1 MKRKLSALL
10 MCAAMFCCAALP
22 AQAYAAAA
30 PEVEV
35 IRIEHGDFT
44 VETVLTVYPALSRA
58 QTARADKVQ
67 TFKYGGE
74 VIAEVTLSATFG
86 YDGDEAWVVEAEG
99 DSVTYDGWRYGS
111 EEIEDSGGTVT
122 LSAQLT
128 KAAERTLNVDIS
140 MTCSPSGTIR

>member
-10 MCAAMFCCAALP
+10 IGAMMFCCAVLP
-22 AQAYAAAA
+22 AQAYAAAV

-35 IRIEHGDFT
+35 IYTEHGDFT
-44 VETVLTVYPALSRA
+44 VETVLIVYPALSRA

-67 TFKYGGE
+67 TVKYGGE

-86 YDGDEAWVVEAEG
+86 YDGDEAWVEEAES
-99 DSVTYDGWRYGS
+99 DYETYDGWRYGS

-122 LSAQLT
+122 LSAMLSHIT
-128 KAAERTLNVDIS
+128 EGRIPVDIS

>member
-1 MKRKLSALL
+1 MKKLVSFALCVMML
-10 MCAAMFCCAALP
+10 CAAALP
-22 AQAYAAAA
+22 AGAA
-30 PEVEV
+30 PSDDQNISV
-35 IRIEHGDFT
+35 T
-44 VETVLTVYPALSRA
+44 VSEDGRLEIITVLETENSLLRASMPAYKTSY
-58 QTARADKVQ
+58 V
-67 TFKYGGE
+67 KYDGKL
-74 VIAEVTLSATFG
+74 IAEVTLSATFG

>member
-35 IRIEHGDFT
+35 VRTEHGDFT

-86 YDGDEAWVVEAEG
+86 YDGDEAWVEEAEG

-111 EEIEDSGGTVT
+111 EKIEDSGGTVT
-122 LSAQLT
+122 LSAQMT
-128 KAAERTLNVDIS
+128 KAEERNLNVNIS
-140 MTCSPSGTIR
+140 MTCSPDGTIR

>member
-10 MCAAMFCCAALP
+10 IGAMMFCCAVLP
-22 AQAYAAAA
+22 AQAYAAAV

-35 IRIEHGDFT
+35 IYTEHGDFT
-44 VETVLTVYPALSRA
+44 VETVLIVYPALSRA

-67 TFKYGGE
+67 TVKYGGE

-122 LSAQLT
+122 LSAKLT
-128 KAAERTLNVDIS
+128 KFAEITRNVDIS

>member
-1 MKRKLSALL
+1 M
-10 MCAAMFCCAALP
+10 MFCCAVLP
-22 AQAYAAAA
+22 AQAYAAA

-35 IRIEHGDFT
+35 IYTEHGDFT
-44 VETVLTVYPALSRA
+44 VETVLTVYPVLSRA

-67 TFKYGGE
+67 TVKYGGE

-86 YDGDEAWVVEAEG
+86 YDGDEAWVEEAES
-99 DSVTYDGWRYGS
+99 DYETYDGWRYGS

-122 LSAQLT
+122 LSAMLSHIT
-128 KAAERTLNVDIS
+128 EGRIPVDIS

>member
-35 IRIEHGDFT
+35 IHTEYGDFT

-67 TFKYGGE
+67 T
-74 VIAEVTLSATFG
+74 
-86 YDGDEAWVVEAEG
+86 
-99 DSVTYDGWRYGS
+99 YDGWRYGS
-111 EEIEDSGGTVT
+111 EKIEDSGGTVT

-128 KAAERTLNVDIS
+128 KAAERTLNVNIS
-140 MTCSPSGTIR
+140 MTCSPDGTIR

>member
-35 IRIEHGDFT
+35 IRTEHGDFT

-67 TFKYGGE
+67 TVKYGGE

-86 YDGDEAWVVEAEG
+86 YDGDEAWVEEAEG

-111 EEIEDSGGTVT
+111 ERIRDSGGTVT
-122 LSAQLT
+122 LSAKLSHAT
-128 KAAERTLNVDIS
+128 EGTVPVDIS
-140 MTCSPSGTIR
+140 MTCSPDGTIR

>member
-10 MCAAMFCCAALP
+10 IGAMMFCCAALP

-35 IRIEHGDFT
+35 VRTEHGDFT

-67 TFKYGGE
+67 TVKYGGE

-86 YDGDEAWVVEAEG
+86 YDGDEAWVEEAES
-99 DSVTYDGWRYGS
+99 DYETYDGWRYGS

-122 LSAQLT
+122 LSAMLSHIT
-128 KAAERTLNVDIS
+128 EGRIPVDIS